1 MCIDDPILKLFP
13 QHPITMSNFRAILL
27 VSFVLATTCELDAT
41 SCQDVAV
48 DDERASSGPL
58 TKSLLQVATKRR
70 ELINNTQ
77 SGTEKA
83 LTACFGKNYKAAGA
97 SISHCFQMHDKFN
110 TCCMMDQKM
119 RQQIDLGGSN
129 IGQASLAA
137 YRAIVGSRVPDSPDL
152 LTPWC
157 TDFYMQDCSSYA
169 EKTSTKVKF
178 VNDCGCGSGAAG
190 NGFCLGNVP
199 SHEIKTCEAWART
212 QFQMLQTSVDKD
224 GCASLEGHEEV
235 DVSTCKIPAL

>member
-1 MCIDDPILKLFP
+1 MFLRLPV
-13 QHPITMSNFRAILL
+13 TMTSSLAILL
-27 VSFVLATTCELDAT
+27 WNLMLVSTCKSDAT
-41 SCQDVAV
+41 SCLQVA
-48 DDERASSGPL
+48 DDERASMGPAS
-58 TKSLLQVATKRR
+58 SLLQVATKRR

-77 SGTEKA
+77 PGTEKA
-83 LTACFGKNYKAAGA
+83 LIACFGENYKSAGA
-97 SISHCFQMHDKFN
+97 AISHCFKMHDKFN

-119 RQQIDLGGSN
+119 RQQIDADGST

-137 YRAIVGSRVPDSPDL
+137 HRAVAGSHVPDSPDL

-178 VNDCGCGSGAAG
+178 VNNCGCGSGASG
-190 NGFCLGNVP
+190 KGFCLGDVP
-199 SHEIKTCEAWART
+199 TNEIKTCEAWART

-224 GCASLEGHEEV
+224 DCASLEGHQEV
-235 DVSTCKIPAL
+235 DISTCKLPAK